1 MALPKGFGSGGS
13 GGAGRA
19 DVEAMIGRR
28 VENMV
33 GIITLSYLGAFF
45 ATVFGTMVGYLY
57 YPWAYASASGHYAMI
72 VLTVVEA
79 IGYIFCVKVVEEG
92 TNKRS
97 NGCFSRYNHLYVVR
111 SIVHLLEIKS
121 PHFPLFI
128 IFFNNFSTIHRFIH
142 ASRSAK
148 FHKILY
154 SHSSARS
161 LMVWLRRCTH
171 YLFIVVVAVN
181 STLLTI
187 NSGDYIFYTD
197 WAWTSF
203 VVFSIANTLM
213 TVVGAVYYITF
224 TGVPGTGAYYGLI
237 MQVYTWVAKVAW
249 FALGYPVDFIV
260 HPMWIPSCMLLD
272 LAYWA
277 TKKNKHS
284 LIFFGG
290 VLVGMSMPLFNMVQL
305 MMIADPLE
313 TAFKYPRPTL
323 PPYMTPIEPQVGKF
337 YNSPVALGAGAGS
350 VLSVTFAALGC
361 KLNTW
366 TYRWMAAWSKWD

>member
-1 MALPKGFGSGGS
+1 
-13 GGAGRA
+13 
-19 DVEAMIGRR
+19 
-28 VENMV
+28 
-33 GIITLSYLGAFF
+33 
-45 ATVFGTMVGYLY
+45 
-57 YPWAYASASGHYAMI
+57 
-72 VLTVVEA
+72 
-79 IGYIFCVKVVEEG
+79 
-92 TNKRS
+92 
-97 NGCFSRYNHLYVVR
+97 
-111 SIVHLLEIKS
+111 
-121 PHFPLFI
+121 
-128 IFFNNFSTIHRFIH
+128 
-142 ASRSAK
+142 
-148 FHKILY
+148 
-154 SHSSARS
+154 
-161 LMVWLRRCTH
+161 MVWLRRCTH

-213 TVVGAVYYITF
+213 TIVGAVYYLTF
-224 TGVPGTGAYYGLI
+224 TGVPGTATYYGLI

-305 MMIADPLE
+305 MLIADPLE

-350 VLSVTFAALGC
+350 VLACTFAALGC
-361 KLNTW
+361 ELNTW